1 MLKRYLIKGVSDMSV
16 LTLKDIRCEMGGKLL
31 FEADD
36 LTIEEGDVIG
46 LIGKNGAGKTCLLKM
61 LSGQLSDYDGYI
73 SGNLLTYFSELCITE
88 DMTQSGG
95 ELSISNF
102 LNALRQSVPLY
113 LLDEPTT
120 YLDQHHIKKVVRTIK
135 RSPSSFCIASHD
147 RAFLDAVATKIWL
160 IEQGKITEY
169 HGSFSDYMRERMIQL
184 SQYEHDLKQYQ
195 KEKKKIKQSLQ
206 MMKEKQDQKKGK
218 PKKMSTSEYRIAGVK
233 TKIGV
238 KQKKLHKG
246 ITQQQNKLEQLKQPD
261 RVEDKYDISFL
272 SQLHRLPKRKIII
285 PSHEA
290 KMGQKNL
297 WHTPTI
303 YLNSGDKLGI
313 IGRNGAGKTTYLN
326 YIVSVLPSTYKI
338 CYFRQNHFQYSDP
351 KMTVYETIVE
361 ATNGNLSEHH
371 IRTLLALL
379 DFKRDKAF
387 RLVGD
392 LSQGERVKVSL
403 LSLLVAES
411 DILIL
416 DEMTNFLDIKAI
428 EAVEKVLASYSG
440 ILIFVSHDQY
450 FVEHLATTILDMNA
464 FKKI

>member
-1 MLKRYLIKGVSDMSV
+1 MSV
-16 LTLKDIRCEMGGKLL
+16 STLKDIRCEIGGKLL

-46 LIGKNGAGKTCLLKM
+46 LIGKNGAGKMCLLKI
-61 LSGQLSDYDGYI
+61 LAGQLSNYSGHI
-73 SGNLLTYFSELCITE
+73 SGNPLTYYSEWCITDE
-88 DMTQSGG
+88 MCQSGG
-95 ELSISNF
+95 ERSISNF
-102 LNALRQSVPLY
+102 LNALRESAPLY

-120 YLDQHHIKKVVRTIK
+120 YLDQYHFNKVVRMIK

-169 HGSFSDYMRERMIQL
+169 NGSFSDYLLARSMQL
-184 SQYEHDLKQYQ
+184 SQYEDDLKQYQ

-206 MMKEKQDQKKGK
+206 MMKEKQNQKRGK

-233 TKIGV
+233 TKMGV
-238 KQKKLHKG
+238 KQKKLQKG
-246 ITQQQNKLEQLKQPD
+246 IVQQQNRLEELKQPN

-272 SQLHRLPKRKIII
+272 SQHYRLPKRKMII
-285 PSHEA
+285 PSHKA
-290 KMGQKNL
+290 KIGQKCL
-297 WHTPTI
+297 WHIPTVN
-303 YLNSGDKLGI
+303 LNSGDKLGI
-313 IGRNGAGKTTYLN
+313 IGRNGAGKTSYLN

-338 CYFRQNHFQYSDP
+338 CYFRQNHFQFSDP

-379 DFKRDKAF
+379 DFKRDKVF
-387 RLVGD
+387 RLVGQ

-403 LSLLVAES
+403 LSLLVSES

-416 DEMTNFLDIKAI
+416 DEMTNFLDLKAI
-428 EAVEKVLASYSG
+428 EAIEKVLVSYSG

-450 FVEHLATTILDMNA
+450 FVQHLATSILDIDT
-464 FKKI
+464 FKDI

>member
-1 MLKRYLIKGVSDMSV
+1 MSI
-16 LTLKDIRCEMGGKLL
+16 LTLKNIRCEMDGKLL
-31 FEADD
+31 FEADG

-46 LIGKNGAGKTCLLKM
+46 LIGKNGAGKTCLLKI
-61 LSGQLSDYDGYI
+61 LAGELSDYAGYI
-73 SGNLLTYFSELCITE
+73 SGNRLTYFSELCITE

-95 ELSISNF
+95 ELSISSF

-120 YLDQHHIKKVVRTIK
+120 YLDQHHLKKVVRTIR

-160 IEQGKITEY
+160 LEQGKITEY
-169 HGSFSDYMRERMIQL
+169 NGSFSDYVLARSMQL
-184 SQYEHDLKQYQ
+184 SQYEQELKQYQ
-195 KEKKKIKQSLQ
+195 KEKKKIKQSLR

-218 PKKMSTSEYRIAGVK
+218 PKKMSTSEYRIAGIK
-233 TKIGV
+233 TKYGV
-238 KQKKLHKG
+238 KQKKLQKR
-246 ITQQQNKLEQLKQPD
+246 ITRQQKKLEQLKQPHQ
-261 RVEDKYDISFL
+261 VEDKYDISFL
-272 SQLHRLPKRKIII
+272 SQLHCLPKRKIII

-290 KMGQKNL
+290 KIGQKSL

-303 YLNSGDKLGI
+303 HLNSGDKLGI

-326 YIVSVLPSTYKI
+326 YLVSVLPSTYKN
-338 CYFRQNHFQYSDP
+338 CYFRQNHFQYLDP
-351 KMTVYETIVE
+351 KMTVYEAIVE
-361 ATNGNLSEHH
+361 ATNGYLSEHH

-379 DFKRDKAF
+379 DFKRDKVF
-387 RLVGD
+387 RLIGD
-392 LSQGERVKVSL
+392 LSRGEHVKISL
-403 LSLLVAES
+403 LSLLVSES

-428 EAVEKVLASYSG
+428 EAVEKVLATYSG

-450 FVEHLATTILDMNA
+450 FVQRLATSILDIDTY
-464 FKKI
+464 KIM